1 MKTLRI
7 WQWAMALMLV
17 LPISTASAAFP
28 DKPVR
33 IIVPQTPGGSNDI
46 LARIIAERLSLRWGQ
61 PVVVENR
68 GGAGGNIGVDF
79 VAHRPADGYTLLLA
93 SDGPMAINPALYSKL
108 SFDVSKDFVPIA
120 SLASFS
126 FAFVVRKD
134 LDAATFPAFVKL
146 ARENTL
152 TLANAGNG
160 STNHLAGE
168 IIKKAA
174 GIKLTNVPY
183 RGAPEALNDV
193 MGGRVDAFVITTA
206 AAAPQVAS
214 GNVRALMT
222 TSRDRSPLLPAVPT
236 LSESGVPLKEIRAWF
251 GLFAPTGIPAA
262 TVEFIHAQVA
272 AELRDPV
279 TREKIAAQGMEV
291 FDTTLPEFEAV
302 WKAALTDWATVI
314 KDAGVKV
321 E

>member
-1 MKTLRI
+1 MKNLS
-7 WQWAMALMLV
+7 QWLLATV
-17 LPISTASAAFP
+17 LLTVIPAAAANAAFP
-28 DKPVR
+28 DRPVR
-33 IIVPQTPGGSNDI
+33 IVVPQTPGGSNDI
-46 LARIIAERLSLRWGQ
+46 LARIIAERLSQRWGQ

-108 SFDVSKDFVPIA
+108 SFDVTKDFVPIA

-134 LDAATFPAFVKL
+134 LNAASFPDFVKL
-146 ARENTL
+146 SREGNL

-183 RGAPEALNDV
+183 RGASEALNDV
-193 MGGRVDAFVITTA
+193 LGGRVDAFVITTA
-206 AAAPQVAS
+206 AAAPQIAS
-214 GNVRALMT
+214 GNVRALLA
-222 TSRDRSPLLPAVPT
+222 TSRERNPLLPSVPT
-236 LSESGVPLKEIRAWF
+236 LGEAGVPLAEIKAWF
-251 GLFAPTGIPAA
+251 GLFGPAGVPA
-262 TVEFIHAQVA
+262 DIVDFIHSQVA
-272 AELRDPV
+272 AELRDPA

-291 FDTTLPEFEAV
+291 FETTRPQFEAV
-302 WKAALTDWATVI
+302 WKAALTNWGSVI
-314 KDAGVKV
+314 KESGVKLD
-321 E
+321 

>member
-1 MKTLRI
+1 MKRLRM
-7 WQWAMALMLV
+7 WQWALALLIA
-17 LPISTASAAFP
+17 LPVATANAAFP
-28 DKPVR
+28 DRTVR

-46 LARIIAERLSLRWGQ
+46 LARIIAERLTQRWGQ

-108 SFDVSKDFVPIA
+108 SFDVTKDFVPIA

-126 FAFVVRKD
+126 FALIVRKD
-134 LDAATFPAFVKL
+134 LDAASFPAFVKL
-146 ARENTL
+146 AKESNL

-168 IIKKAA
+168 LIKKAA

-183 RGAPEALNDV
+183 RGASEAMNDV
-193 MGGRVDAFVITTA
+193 LGGRVDAFVVTTA

-214 GNVRALMT
+214 GNVRALLA
-222 TSRDRSPLLPAVPT
+222 TSRKRNPLLPSVPT
-236 LSESGVPLKEIRAWF
+236 LGEAGVPLVEIKAWF
-251 GLFAPTGIPAA
+251 GLFGPTGVPADI
-262 TVEFIHAQVA
+262 VKFIHAEVA

-291 FDTTLPEFEAV
+291 FETTLPQFEEV
-302 WKAALTDWATVI
+302 WKAALTSWGTVI
-314 KDAGVKV
+314 KESGAKV
-321 E
+321 D